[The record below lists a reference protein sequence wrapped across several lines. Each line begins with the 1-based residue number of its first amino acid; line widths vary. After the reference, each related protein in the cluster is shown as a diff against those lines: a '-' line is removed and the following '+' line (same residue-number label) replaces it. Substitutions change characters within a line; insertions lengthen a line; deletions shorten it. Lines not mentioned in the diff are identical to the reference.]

1 MKKCVFVVMILL
13 VLALVSCGKEEMR
26 EDTKGD
32 VTVVDLEPGDSALY
46 SHEDIYGAMD
56 EVLENFEEDFSGCVL
71 TNLVYD
77 EEYSIKKAA
86 QWAERYG
93 DDEAIIFLS
102 SFDAYKDS
110 VDGKLISGE
119 SYKDWQWILTR
130 DEGGSWE
137 VQTWGYDLQP

>member
-1 MKKCVFVVMILL
+1 M
-13 VLALVSCGKEEMR
+13 
-26 EDTKGD
+26 
-32 VTVVDLEPGDSALY
+32 
-46 SHEDIYGAMD
+46 
-56 EVLENFEEDFSGCVL
+56 ENFEEDFSGCVL